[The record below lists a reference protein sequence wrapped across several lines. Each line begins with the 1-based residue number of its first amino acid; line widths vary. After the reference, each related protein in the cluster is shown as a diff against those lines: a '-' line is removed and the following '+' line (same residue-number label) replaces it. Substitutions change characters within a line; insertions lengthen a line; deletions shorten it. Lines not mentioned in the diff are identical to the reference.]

1 MSLPNG
7 LGPERQRMTPSAPNP
22 VVHLEL
28 HTANLPCAC
37 AFFTRLFGWEV
48 ERVHTESGDYS
59 ALSLG
64 DRLEGGIVEHETGQ
78 PFWLPYVEVAD
89 VPQVTD
95 QSRQLGA
102 EVLLPPREGPAGW
115 RSILA
120 VPAVGEIALWQPKS

>member
-1 MSLPNG
+1 
-7 LGPERQRMTPSAPNP
+7 MTPGAQNP

-28 HTANLPCAC
+28 RTANLSCAC
-37 AFFTRLFGWEV
+37 VFFTRLFGWGV
-48 ERVHTESGDYS
+48 ERVHTESGDYL
-59 ALSLG
+59 ALACG
-64 DRLEGGIVEHETGQ
+64 ERIEGGIVEDETER

-89 VPQVTD
+89 VAEVAE

-102 EVLLPPREGPAGW
+102 KVLLPPREGPAGW